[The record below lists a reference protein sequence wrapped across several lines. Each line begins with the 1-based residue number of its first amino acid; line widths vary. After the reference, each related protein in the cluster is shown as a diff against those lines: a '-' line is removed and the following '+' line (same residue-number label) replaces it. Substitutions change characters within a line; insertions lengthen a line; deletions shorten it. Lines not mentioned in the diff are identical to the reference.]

1 MLNMFILVRCSS
13 AVCLRRSAGG
23 CLPCA
28 GRCGGAV
35 TKRGGRGCLRSLFGW
50 VWPPGL
56 AYFVDLFGNA
66 IQNYVLRILGETRPK
81 KVVICMI
88 YFLDEQG
95 HSWADRALAVLDYN
109 RNPARLQEAIRAVFR
124 LATKRIRISGT
135 EVVAFPLFEVLD
147 GKTSSDYV
155 SRVEPSAQ
163 GGAKMGEALMNVILE
178 HDRIA

>member
-13 AVCLRRSAGG
+13 AVCLRRSACG
-23 CLPCA
+23 CMPCA
-28 GRCGGAV
+28 GRCGGSV
-35 TKRGGRGCLRSLFGW
+35 TKRGMKGCMRSLFGC
-50 VWPPGL
+50 VFPPGL

-66 IQNYVLRILGETRPK
+66 IQSYVLRMLGTTRPK
-81 KVVICMI
+81 KVVVCMI
-88 YFLDEQG
+88 YFLDEKG
-95 HSWADRALAVLDYN
+95 HSWADRALTLLDYN
-109 RNPARLQEAIRAVFR
+109 RDPSRLQEAIRAVFR
-124 LATKRIRISGT
+124 LATKRIRIPGT

-163 GGAKMGEALMNVILE
+163 GGAKMGEALMKVILE